1 MQIQAFMALF
11 CLRRIFFGMKGL
23 LKEFQQW
30 LLEEGKASKTIES
43 YVGDVK
49 GFQKFLH
56 EKAIDSSQP
65 LSRFA
70 FVRYKQHLLD
80 ESFKVATINK
90 KVNSLKV
97 YNDFLQIRK
106 LVNESYIQLKRD
118 QIKIAM
124 GSEHVVTALSED
136 EVDRLLFFLE
146 DRTKVSI
153 RNKLIAYL
161 LLYTGVRVSELV
173 GIQLADVDTLTATL
187 VVRGKGGKVREISLR
202 QDVLQLIKQYQQ
214 EERLQSKFHESK
226 YLLVSQRSEKMHRDA
241 VRDWLEKISK
251 ELGMKLH
258 PHLFRHTFATR
269 LLRKGVD
276 LTTVSKLTGHSTV
289 NMTAK
294 FYIQTTREEK
304 QNAVD
309 KL

>member
-1 MQIQAFMALF
+1 MNRLTQT
-11 CLRRIFFGMKGL
+11 
-23 LKEFQQW
+23 FQQW
-30 LLEEGKASKTIES
+30 LIEEGRAPKTIES
-43 YVGDVK
+43 YVGDIK
-49 GFQKFLH
+49 GYQQFIS
-56 EKAIDSSQP
+56 EKAADIDQQ

-70 FVRYKQHLLD
+70 FVRYKQFLID
-80 ESFKVATINK
+80 GNFAVTTINK
-90 KVNSLKV
+90 KINSLKV
-97 YNDFLQIRK
+97 FNDFLQK
-106 LVNESYIQLKRD
+106 KGLVAENYIQLKKD
-118 QIKIAM
+118 KVQIAA

-136 EVDRLLFFLE
+136 EVERLLFYLE
-146 DRTKVSI
+146 EHKKVSI

-161 LLYTGVRVSELV
+161 LLYTGVRVSEL
-173 GIQLADVDTLTATL
+173 INIKLADIDPLTATL
-187 VVRGKGGKVREISLR
+187 KVRGKGGKVREISLR

-214 EERLQSKFHESK
+214 EERAKSRFQDSE
-226 YLLVSQRSEKMHRDA
+226 YLLVSQRTEKMHRDA
-241 VRDWLEKISK
+241 VRDWLTNISK
-251 ELGMKLH
+251 DVGIKKLH

-294 FYIQTTREEK
+294 FYIQTTRQEK